1 MFSGFMF
8 NKPIYNKNG
17 IIKDYSD
24 EGLEKEKIESEANLF
39 WLLKRLKPRQREII
53 ELKMAGYN
61 QKEIA
66 DKLKLS
72 EKTIQREMSVLRGLI
87 SIMK

>member
-1 MFSGFMF
+1 MLD
-8 NKPIYNKNG
+8 KPIYNEDNS
-17 IIKDYSD
+17 IKDFSD
-24 EGLEKEKIESEANLF
+24 NNWGKEKMESEANLF
-39 WLLKRLKPRQREII
+39 WILKRLKPRQKEII

>member
-1 MFSGFMF
+1 MLD
-8 NKPIYNKNG
+8 KPIYNEDNS
-17 IIKDYSD
+17 IKDFSD
-24 EGLEKEKIESEANLF
+24 NNWGKEKMESEANLF
-39 WLLKRLKPRQREII
+39 WLLKRLKPRQKEIV

>member
-1 MFSGFMF
+1 MLD
-8 NKPIYNKNG
+8 KPIYNEDNS
-17 IIKDYSD
+17 IKDFSD
-24 EGLEKEKIESEANLF
+24 NNWEKEKMESEANLF
-39 WLLKRLKPRQREII
+39 WLLKRLKPRQKEII

>member
-1 MFSGFMF
+1 MLDKS
-8 NKPIYNKNG
+8 IYNEDNS
-17 IIKDYSD
+17 IKDFSD
-24 EGLEKEKIESEANLF
+24 NNWGKEKMESEANLF
-39 WLLKRLKPRQREII
+39 WILKRLKPRQKEII

>member
-1 MFSGFMF
+1 MLD
-8 NKPIYNKNG
+8 KPIYNEDNS
-17 IIKDYSD
+17 IKDFSD
-24 EGLEKEKIESEANLF
+24 NNWEKEKMESEANLF
-39 WLLKRLKPRQREII
+39 WILKRLKPRQREII

>member
-1 MFSGFMF
+1 ML
-8 NKPIYNKNG
+8 NKPIYNEDNSIKNF
-17 IIKDYSD
+17 SD
-24 EGLEKEKIESEANLF
+24 NNWGKEKMESEANLF
-39 WLLKRLKPRQREII
+39 WLLKRLKPRQKEII

>member
-1 MFSGFMF
+1 MLD
-8 NKPIYNKNG
+8 KPIYNEDNS
-17 IIKDYSD
+17 IKDFSD
-24 EGLEKEKIESEANLF
+24 NNWGKEKMESEANLF